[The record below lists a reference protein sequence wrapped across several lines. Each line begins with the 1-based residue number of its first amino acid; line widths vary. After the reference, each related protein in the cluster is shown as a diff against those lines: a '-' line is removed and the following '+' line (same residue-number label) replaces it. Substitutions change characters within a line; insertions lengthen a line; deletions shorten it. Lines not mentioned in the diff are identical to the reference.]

1 MTGKIR
7 LFGLWVATN
16 PLATR
21 FALMSVSL
29 ALALATGFVL
39 NSPPGGGGSGAV

>member
-7 LFGLWVATN
+7 TLGFWIATN

-21 FALMSVSL
+21 FVLMGVSL

-39 NSPPGGGGSGAV
+39 NSPPGGGGNGAV